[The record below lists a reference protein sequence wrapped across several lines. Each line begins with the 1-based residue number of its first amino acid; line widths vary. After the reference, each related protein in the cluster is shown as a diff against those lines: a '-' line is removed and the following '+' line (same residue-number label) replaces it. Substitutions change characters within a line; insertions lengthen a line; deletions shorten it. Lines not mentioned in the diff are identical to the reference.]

1 MKLKVWIYRLTGP
14 YGKMGNKFCYE
25 TQEPKFKEIQQR
37 NKKTLSIFISLD
49 EWCLFFSL
57 NKISKWSLHDLL
69 HVI

>member
-49 EWCLFFSL
+49 E
-57 NKISKWSLHDLL
+57 
-69 HVI
+69 